1 MDEVDDR
8 DGDNAEPVGM
18 PDQLARDHQLRD
30 ELDLLAGG
38 RKAKY
43 GRFALA
49 ALGSIPWVGGLLGA
63 IANLHSE
70 TQQGRIDD
78 LQRQWI
84 EEHRERLNELG
95 CALSEIVKRL
105 EQLGPTVDERLQS
118 EDYLKLVRHG
128 FRTWDQ
134 AATAEKRK
142 LVQQLLSNA
151 GGTNVTSDDVVRLF
165 IEWIDH
171 YHEAHFAVIREVH
184 RNPGATRAQIWQ
196 TIRGNQPREDS
207 AEADLFKLLIRDLST
222 GGVIRQH
229 RETDY
234 AGNYIPKKRSK
245 SGGVGSRTMKSAFD
259 DTEEYELTGLGEQF
273 VHYAM
278 NELVP
283 RMGA

>member
-1 MDEVDDR
+1 MDEADDR
-8 DGDNAEPVGM
+8 DGDNAAPVNI
-18 PDQLARDHQLRD
+18 PDQLAPGHHLQEEVDFFT
-30 ELDLLAGG
+30 GG
-38 RKAKY
+38 RRAKY

-70 TQQGRIDD
+70 AEQGQIND

-95 CALSEIVKRL
+95 RALSEIVNRL
-105 EQLGPTVDERLQS
+105 EQLGPTVDERVQS
-118 EDYLKLVRHG
+118 EDYLNLVRHG

-165 IEWIDH
+165 VEWIDH

-184 RNPGATRAQIWQ
+184 RNPGATRAQIWHA
-196 TIRGNQPREDS
+196 TRGNQPREDS

-222 GGVIRQH
+222 GSVIRQH

-234 AGNYIPKKRSK
+234 AGNFIPKKPSK
-245 SGGVGSRTMKSAFD
+245 PGRGGARTMKSAFD
-259 DTEEYELTGLGEQF
+259 DREQYELTELGQQF

-283 RMGA
+283 RVGA

>member
-1 MDEVDDR
+1 MDEVDRR
-8 DGDNAEPVGM
+8 DGENAEPVDI
-18 PDQLARDHQLRD
+18 PDQLALDRHLRD
-30 ELDLLAGG
+30 EIGFLTAG

-70 TQQGRIDD
+70 TEQGRISD

-84 EEHRERLNELG
+84 EEHRERLNELAH
-95 CALSEIVKRL
+95 ALSEIVNRL

-118 EDYLKLVRHG
+118 ENYLNLVRHG

-151 GGTNVTSDDVVRLF
+151 GGTNITSDDVVRLF

-171 YHEAHFAVIREVH
+171 YHETHFAVIREVH

-196 TIRGNQPREDS
+196 AIRGNQPREDS

-222 GGVIRQH
+222 GSVIRQH

-234 AGNYIPKKRSK
+234 AGNFIPKKRSK
-245 SGGVGSRTMKSAFD
+245 AGRGGTRTMKSAFD
-259 DTEEYELTGLGEQF
+259 DREQYELTELGEQF